1 MKKYLRF
8 ILPTLAIAFICGVA
22 TTQAPAQ
29 GVIGEILQRMDNN
42 NKGLVTL
49 KSSIKMAKHDSVLN
63 ETDLSAGEL
72 TYRPGRSET
81 SIFVR
86 IDWATPVVEHLAVAN
101 GQYVLYRPK
110 LKQAIV
116 GKVDKAKGNAKTG
129 GALSFMSMSKAQL
142 KENYDVKYVG
152 DEMVGGTVKAFHLL
166 LTPKKVGMYKSADLW
181 VDVNGMPVQAKIVEK
196 NNDTTTVLLTNVQ
209 RNPTVKAS
217 SFKISPPK
225 GTAIVQG

>member
-1 MKKYLRF
+1 MTKYLRF
-8 ILPTLAIAFICGVA
+8 ILPAIAIAFLWSA
-22 TTQAPAQ
+22 TATQASAQ
-29 GVIGEILQRMDNN
+29 VIAEILKRMDNN
-42 NKGLVTL
+42 NKSLVTL
-49 KSSIKMAKHDSVLN
+49 KSNIKMAKHDSVLG
-63 ETDLSAGEL
+63 ETDLSTGEL

-129 GALSFMSMSKAQL
+129 GALAFMSMSKAQL

-152 DEMVGGTVKAFHLL
+152 EETVGGSIKTFHLL
-166 LTPKKVGMYKSADLW
+166 LTPKKAGSYKSADLW
-181 VDVNGMPVQAKIVEK
+181 VDVDGMPVQAKIVEK
-196 NNDTTTVLLTNVQ
+196 NNDTTTVLLSNIQ
-209 RNPTVKAS
+209 KNPTVKAS
-217 SFKISPPK
+217 AFKISPPK